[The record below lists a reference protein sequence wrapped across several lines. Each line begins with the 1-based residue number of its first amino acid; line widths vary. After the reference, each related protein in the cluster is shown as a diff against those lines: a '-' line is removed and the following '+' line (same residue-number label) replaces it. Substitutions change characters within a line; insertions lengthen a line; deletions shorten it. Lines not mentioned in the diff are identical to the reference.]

1 MQAAIPYLKTLSTE
15 RFLEIYSGLE
25 VQGFGPLDR
34 EVAQSL
40 KFRPQAIQKLPMAQR
55 AKRARM
61 IVEQAANEEL
71 AYELMGAYL
80 LRHKKALVTGF
91 LDATGVP
98 HQDGM
103 IEDIQAVEP
112 DTAKVS
118 DAIAV
123 LDKSFPKDDVSMDLV
138 LCAAMWPENAGIKA
152 ARAAR

>member
-1 MQAAIPYLKTLSTE
+1 
-15 RFLEIYSGLE
+15 
-25 VQGFGPLDR
+25 
-34 EVAQSL
+34 
-40 KFRPQAIQKLPMAQR
+40 
-55 AKRARM
+55 
-61 IVEQAANEEL
+61 
-71 AYELMGAYL
+71 MGAYL

-103 IEDIQAVEP
+103 IEDIQAVQP

-123 LDKSFPKDDVSMDLV
+123 LDKSFPKDDVSMYLV